1 MARIT
6 STTTPRR
13 KASGLVKAN
22 TSSSLTRAKT
32 NDSPVVTDQGEDESP
47 DVEGSG
53 KESGEGRPRRNKK
66 TEAVEPCGDGEAA
79 SSGDRAVIRKRLIEK
94 AFEKIG
100 DLLEADGKVS
110 QATINSV
117 VQLLKLERE
126 LIEDEPPH
134 EIRVVW
140 QDTEKVSSDG

>member
-1 MARIT
+1 MERIKAT
-6 STTTPRR
+6 SPGDDRAEIR
-13 KASGLVKAN
+13 KKLI
-22 TSSSLTRAKT
+22 AKT
-32 NDSPVVTDQGEDESP
+32 FQKIKTLLDAKEQVT
-47 DVEGSG
+47 
-53 KESGEGRPRRNKK
+53 
-66 TEAVEPCGDGEAA
+66 
-79 SSGDRAVIRKRLIEK
+79 
-94 AFEKIG
+94 
-100 DLLEADGKVS
+100 